1 MTILPVI
8 FEGPNVLVPIGIGI
22 DPLAILF
29 VISPVAHIFIAAGR
43 QCQSAVT
50 GPFTKFERPN
60 ILVAVGMVI
69 CALAIEQIIFKR
81 ANICVA
87 IREGVNTL
95 PLLSAIF
102 EITFVTIPIRG

>member
-1 MTILPVI
+1 
-8 FEGPNVLVPIGIGI
+8 
-22 DPLAILF
+22 
-29 VISPVAHIFIAAGR
+29 
-43 QCQSAVT
+43 
-50 GPFTKFERPN
+50 
-60 ILVAVGMVI
+60 MVI
-69 CALAIEQIIFKR
+69 CALAIEKIIFKR